1 MSLARLQVTDL
12 RCLQRI
18 NLDLDP
24 RFTLISGANG
34 SGKTSLLEAIHVLGR
49 GRSFR
54 TARVDHLIR
63 RGQQRFIVFGEV
75 ESAGLRTAIGVEG
88 ETGRLRAQVS
98 GTPVTTLAELSL
110 ALPVQ
115 VIDPEVHKLI
125 EDGPVYRRRFLDW
138 GVFHVEHSFL
148 LHWRRYRQVLKQRN
162 AALRTGQSREL
173 ISLWDEDLTR
183 SGEAIDAARRRYLEG
198 LRAEAAAL
206 VRGMLDRSLE
216 LGYQRGWG
224 SGMTLREALEAG
236 LPLDCERGT
245 TGVGPHRADLRVK
258 VDGQLAKDHVSRGQ
272 QKLLAAALLIAQIKL
287 FPTQSHGQPSLL
299 LDDPSAELDTLSLAK
314 LLEHLAGGA
323 QQLVVTTL
331 NDAMAGFGSPGVR
344 IRLDSGRV
352 HAG

>member
-1 MSLARLQVTDL
+1 
-12 RCLQRI
+12 
-18 NLDLDP
+18 
-24 RFTLISGANG
+24 
-34 SGKTSLLEAIHVLGR
+34 
-49 GRSFR
+49 
-54 TARVDHLIR
+54 
-63 RGQQRFIVFGEV
+63 
-75 ESAGLRTAIGVEG
+75 
-88 ETGRLRAQVS
+88 
-98 GTPVTTLAELSL
+98 L